1 MHNIFSDLWQF
12 SQFRPEINLST
23 HQYLLAGE
31 TPVAI
36 HSGTYAAAQANL
48 PEIERLLDGRALK
61 YIFVSHI
68 GADECGG
75 LSLLTAR
82 WPDAQVICSDH
93 TCRQLPGFGIKAS
106 YRRTLPG
113 ERITDG
119 DIDMTF
125 VEYPADPHLLP
136 GLLMYEAK
144 RGIFFSSDLMLR
156 AGDGAGQITH
166 STWKDEIQ
174 ATNTRQVPNRSMV
187 HQLRK
192 DLRSLSPEFIAV
204 GHGYCMK
211 LD

>member
-1 MHNIFSDLWQF
+1 MRNIHADLWQF

-31 TPVAI
+31 TPIAI
-36 HSGTYAAAQANL
+36 HTGTYAAAQANL
-48 PEIERLLDGRALK
+48 PEIERLLGGRELK

-75 LSLLTAR
+75 LSVLISR
-82 WPDAQVICSDH
+82 WPGAKVICSDH
-93 TCRQLPGFGIKAS
+93 TARQLPGFGIKAD
-106 YRRTLPG
+106 YRITAPG
-113 ERITDG
+113 ERIVDG
-119 DIDMTF
+119 DLELVF

-136 GLLMYEAK
+136 GLLMCEEK
-144 RGIFFSSDLMLR
+144 RKIFFSSDLMLR
-156 AGDGAGQITH
+156 AGDGEGHITH
-166 STWKDEIQ
+166 STWKDEVQ

-192 DLRSLSPEFIAV
+192 DLLALSPDFVAV